1 MEALY
6 LKAIALGLAGFD
18 PSGALLAIAWVA
30 AGASRRLVLAFC
42 VVYIAVT
49 ITVLTGLAVVLGGNL
64 PGGGWH
70 PLADDPAAKTV
81 VELLAGLLLVAFAAY
96 KIVSWRHPRPETPK
110 APRPPRHVSPGAVIG
125 SAVLLGCGIVGNPAL
140 IALIAV
146 SATSQS
152 GWHVFSAELLAI
164 FVNKLLV
171 FVMIV
176 ALILN
181 RQDIIAQWITDL
193 WAKVAPRLGTILIYL
208 LGGVG
213 LVLIVE
219 ALW

>member
-1 MEALY
+1 MDALY
-6 LKAIALGLAGFD
+6 LKAMALGLAGFD
-18 PSGALLAIAWVA
+18 PSGALLAIAWIA
-30 AGASRRLVLAFC
+30 AGASRRIVLAFC
-42 VVYIAVT
+42 IVYIAVT
-49 ITVLTGLAVVLGGNL
+49 ITVLTGVAIILGGNL

-70 PLADDPAAKTV
+70 PLADDPTAKTV
-81 VELLAGLLLVAFAAY
+81 VELLAGLLLVGFAAY
-96 KIVSWRHPRPETPK
+96 KIVGWRHPRPETPK
-110 APRPPRHVSPGAVIG
+110 PPRPPRHVSPGAVIG

-164 FVNKLLV
+164 VVNKLLV
-171 FVMIV
+171 FVMIG

-181 RQDIIAQWITDL
+181 EQDAIAEWIAGF
-193 WAKVAPRLGTILIYL
+193 WARVAPRLGTMLVYL
-208 LGGVG
+208 LGVLGIILVVG
-213 LVLIVE
+213 